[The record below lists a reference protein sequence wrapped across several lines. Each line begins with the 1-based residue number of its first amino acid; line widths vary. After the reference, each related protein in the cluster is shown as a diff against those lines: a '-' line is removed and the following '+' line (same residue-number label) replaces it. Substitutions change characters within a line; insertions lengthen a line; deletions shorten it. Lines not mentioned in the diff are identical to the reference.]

1 MGRNYEPFD
10 YVITKSGDVRIFR
23 GGREV
28 VTVRGR
34 AASALG
40 AILGRGEE
48 SPIRRLSN
56 GSPATT
62 SVAMNVANWR

>member
-10 YVITKSGDVRIFR
+10 YEITKSGEVRVFR

-40 AILGRGEE
+40 ARLGRGEE
-48 SPIRRLSN
+48 SDQAALRRVTGN
-56 GSPATT
+56 YKHG
-62 SVAMNVANWR
+62 NERR

>member
-10 YVITKSGDVRIFR
+10 YVVTKSGDGRIFR

-40 AILGRGEE
+40 ARLGRGEE
-48 SPIRRLSN
+48 SDQAALQRVTGNYKRGNERR
-56 GSPATT
+56 
-62 SVAMNVANWR
+62 